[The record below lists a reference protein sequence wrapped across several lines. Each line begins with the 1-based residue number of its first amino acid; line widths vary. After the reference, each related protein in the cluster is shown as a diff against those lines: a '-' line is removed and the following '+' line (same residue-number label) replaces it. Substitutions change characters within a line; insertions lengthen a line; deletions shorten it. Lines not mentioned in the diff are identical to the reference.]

1 MRGAAC
7 AGHRQEDDWPP
18 RRRRRD
24 TYDAHDIQVL
34 EGVEHVRLRP
44 GMYIG
49 TTSSRGMH
57 HLVYEVVDN
66 SVDEAMAGRAT
77 KIVVTIHTDNSV
89 SVQDDG
95 AGIPVKPIPKAKDRR
110 PAVEVAL
117 TTLNAGGKFGGG
129 GYSISGGLHGV
140 GVSVVNALS
149 AKMTAEVQ
157 RDGFSWT
164 QGYARGRST
173 SKLTEGQGHQEDRHV
188 DPILARRR
196 DLHRGDRVQALG
208 AHGPAPRT
216 GVPERGSRDPA
227 RGRAREAGPQG
238 RLQVQRWA
246 RRLREAPR
254 HRQGCDHAGHR
265 DRRQGRGRGGRARA
279 AVDGGLLGVRV
290 LVRQHDQ
297 HARRRHARGRPQEVA
312 HQRA

>member
-1 MRGAAC
+1 MATAK
-7 AGHRQEDDWPP
+7 AKKN
-18 RRRRRD
+18 

-173 SKLTEGQGHQEDRHV
+173 SKLVKGKATQEDRHV
-188 DPILARRR
+188 DPILARRG

-208 AHGPAPRT
+208 AHGPAPRA
-216 GVPERGSRDPA
+216 GVPERGARDPA
-227 RGRAREAGPQG
+227 RRRAREAGPQG
-238 RLQVQRWA
+238 RVQVQRRA
-246 RRLREAPR
+246 RRLREASR
-254 HRQGCDHAGHR
+254 HRQGRDHAGR
-265 DRRQGRGRGGRARA
+265 SRSATRPRTRRSSSRCNGRRATRSPSTPSPTRSTRTKA
-279 AVDGGLLGVRV
+279 ACTRKGSRS
-290 LVRQHDQ
+290 RS
-297 HARRRHARGRPQEVA
+297 PTS
-312 HQRA
+312 